1 MRATDIPP
9 IPNENFLA
17 KLSKSETVGRGTN
30 ANIIWKTRPPR
41 SRYEKA
47 LLLLFLL
54 SLPLANPWV
63 RGDGVGYYA
72 YARALVINRNLRFEQ
87 DWLLSNPSFHM
98 DRVDANGRIKDN
110 QYTSTGYL
118 CNTFAIGAAIL
129 WIPFLAVTHVSVL
142 AYNGLGGRVAADGF
156 SLPYTLTMAL
166 ATAVYGFIGLYLVF
180 CMTRKYVEERWAFL
194 ATVGIWFSSSLIVY
208 MYFNPS
214 WSHAQSAFAVALF
227 IWYWHRTRGART
239 AVQWVILGLLS
250 GLMVN
255 VYYVNGILL
264 LLPLTESFEDYRR
277 AWGSPGHGWTTIQY
291 VFTLDALYLTVFVI
305 AMLPTLI
312 TQFIIYG
319 GPLKSDYPPL
329 STWHWASP
337 ALWNVLFSSDHGLLA
352 WTPIL
357 IPAAVGLVLLRRY
370 DKGLAAYLGIAAL
383 AFYLV
388 IASRPGWDGLSSF
401 GNRFF
406 VSLTP
411 IFVLGLGATL
421 DVLGKLWKNRR
432 AASVCLYGATA
443 LLITW
448 NLGFV
453 FQWGTHMIP
462 VRGEISWR
470 DMAYNQFAVVPFRVS
485 DSLKSYLTKR
495 RELMGHIER
504 EDMRQLES
512 QKPKEK

>member
-1 MRATDIPP
+1 MRATDTPP
-9 IPNENFLA
+9 ILNETGVA
-17 KLSKSETVGRGTN
+17 KLSEPGTGGRGPDANTVG
-30 ANIIWKTRPPR
+30 KTWRPR
-41 SRYEKA
+41 STYGKA

-72 YARALVINRNLRFEQ
+72 YARALVINRDLRFEQ
-87 DWLLSNPSFHM
+87 DWRFSNPSFRA
-98 DRVDANGRIKDN
+98 DRVDTNGRIRDN

-129 WIPFLAVTHVSVL
+129 WIPFLAVTHMSVL

-166 ATAVYGFIGLYLVF
+166 ATALYGFIGLYLAF
-180 CMTRKYVEERWAFL
+180 CMAREYVEERWAFL

-214 WSHAQSAFAVALF
+214 WSHAHSTFAVGLF

-239 AVQWVILGLLS
+239 PAQWVVLGLVS

-264 LLPLTESFEDYRR
+264 LLPLMESLEGYWR
-277 AWGSPGHGWTTIQY
+277 AWRLPGHGWTRIQY
-291 VFTLDALYLTVFVI
+291 LFTLNALYLIVFVI

-312 TQFIIYG
+312 THLIIYG
-319 GPLKSDYPPL
+319 GLLKSDYPPL
-329 STWHWASP
+329 STWYWTSP
-337 ALWNVLFSSDHGLLA
+337 ALWSVLFSSDHGLLA

-357 IPAAVGLVLLRRY
+357 IPAAAGLILLRRY
-370 DKGLAAYLGIAAL
+370 DKSLATYLGLTAL

-411 IFVLGLGATL
+411 IFVLGLSATF
-421 DVLGKLWKNRR
+421 DALGRLWKNRR
-432 AASVCLYGATA
+432 AASACFCGATA
-443 LLITW
+443 LLIFW

-453 FQWGTHMIP
+453 FQWGTLMIP
-462 VRGEISWR
+462 VRGPISWR

-495 RELMGHIER
+495 KELMRHIEG
-504 EDMRQLES
+504 EDIRQSES